1 MPAPVINVKS
11 LGVQRPSTS
20 AAAGPADEFAS
31 STTINPA
38 GVLTQLRNN
47 ASIVNKVLG
56 DGRLVVPIQGST
68 PGSLA
73 AGQIYLLLSAGVTY
87 LVYVD
92 STGTPVAVTNG
103 SPAPIVP
110 TVFALTISV
119 PQQLDTIL
127 VDTGGCIQWQCSISD
142 LITGRRA
149 IYTIAVVNDG
159 TNSADAVNAGILVT
173 GGAAIGTPDVGSQV
187 TFTVTFSGAGVSQHM
202 NLFVTPS
209 VANLQAAIVRT
220 PLVTT

>member
-1 MPAPVINVKS
+1 MPAPISNVKS
-11 LGVQRPSTS
+11 QGVQRPSS
-20 AAAGPADEFAS
+20 AAAAGPADEFAS

-38 GVLTQLRNN
+38 GVLTQQRNN
-47 ASIVNKVLG
+47 ASIVNKILG
-56 DGRLVVPIQGST
+56 DGRIVVPIQGST
-68 PGSLA
+68 PGSLSP
-73 AGQIYLLLSAGVTY
+73 GQIYLLLSAGVTY

-110 TVFALTISV
+110 TIFALTISV
-119 PQQLDTIL
+119 PQQLDTVL

-142 LITGRRA
+142 LTTGRRA
-149 IYTIAVVNDG
+149 IYNIAVVNDG
-159 TNSADAVNAGILVT
+159 TNSADAVNAGICVT
-173 GGAAIGTPDVGSQV
+173 GGATIGTPDVGSQV
-187 TFTVTFSGAGVSQHM
+187 TFTVTFTGAGVSQHM

>member
-1 MPAPVINVKS
+1 MPAPISNVKS
-11 LGVQRPSTS
+11 QGVQRPSAS

-38 GVLTQLRNN
+38 GVLTQQRNN
-47 ASIVNKVLG
+47 ATIVNKVLG
-56 DGRLVVPIQGST
+56 DGRIVVPIQGSA

-73 AGQIYLLLSAGVTY
+73 PGQIYLQDIAGTVY
-87 LVYVD
+87 LVYVN
-92 STGTPVAVTNG
+92 SASTPVQVTNG
-103 SPAPIVP
+103 SPAPTVP
-110 TVFALTISV
+110 TIFALTISV

-127 VDTGGCIQWQCSISD
+127 VDTGGCIEWQCSVSD

-149 IYTIAVVNDG
+149 IYTIQVVNDG
-159 TNSADAVNAGILVT
+159 TNSADAVNAGICVT
-173 GGAAIGTPDVGSQV
+173 GGAAIGAPDVGSQV
-187 TFTVTFSGAGVSQHM
+187 TFTVTFTGSGASQFM
-202 NLFVTPS
+202 NLFITPS